1 MSDRLLRVGEVAGIL
16 GIAKPTVWLW
26 DSQGKIP
33 KSFKLTP
40 ATTVWRYSEIM
51 AWIDEKQA
59 ETQDS
64 EEDTVQIKNNGY
76 IPKKREAG
84 RFTKT
89 EAVEVDKTPT
99 ATKQSR
105 SRRRV
110 AKRPEA

>member
-26 DSQGKIP
+26 DREGKIP

-59 ETQDS
+59 ETQDR
-64 EEDTVQIKNNGY
+64 EEDIDTVQIKNNSY
-76 IPKKREAG
+76 MPKK
-84 RFTKT
+84 T
-89 EAVEVDKTPT
+89 EV
-99 ATKQSR
+99 SR
-105 SRRRV
+105 IKKSI
-110 AKRPEA
+110 